1 MNYNDKK
8 KYYFIQFDDRITDDL
23 RILGLK
29 KMPGG
34 KAVIYTYL
42 EMLVLA
48 GETKG
53 IIQRN
58 DMFSTIADQI
68 ALLLKGI
75 SPEEVNAVFAF
86 FSKCGYIAISDDGQ
100 SCTFKQAPI
109 LTSSQ
114 KGGTRRKK
122 LAAIR
127 KDAIGVL
134 PPSDS
139 DTALSADTETVHE
152 EDNEEPPYLKAK
164 KWSHMRA
171 KNATTISGMR
181 HCSEVLNGV
190 MANNATKDH
199 DDDAFNLRDQHHHE
213 SPDSAEKLTRLINW
227 GISSTVAKQIVAMNH
242 IQAMSLERLDAIH
255 QIAQS
260 KATSN
265 PPGYLAALLKDQTFK
280 LPKEIEIQK
289 KVKIY
294 DPNCPECHGTGR
306 KMLTLSTGFAEDP
319 LMYEEAECTCYKDYQ
334 QGGN

>member
-53 IIQRN
+53 VIQRN

-68 ALLLKGI
+68 ALQLKGI
-75 SPEEVNAVFAF
+75 SPEEVNTVFAVFT
-86 FSKCGYIAISDDGQ
+86 KCGYIAISDDGQ

-122 LAAIR
+122 LAAIK
-127 KDAIGVL
+127 KDALGTL
-134 PPSDS
+134 PPPDD
-139 DTALSADTETVHE
+139 DTGLIADTKNAE
-152 EDNEEPPYLKAK
+152 EEEKPFLKAK
-164 KWSHMRA
+164 KWSHIRA
-171 KNATTISGMR
+171 KNATTSSSMK
-181 HCSEVLNGV
+181 HCSEVLDSV
-190 MANNATKDH
+190 MANNAARHH
-199 DDDAFNLRDQHHHE
+199 DDALYTKEQHHHISTNLE
-213 SPDSAEKLTRLINW
+213 EKRTRLIEW
-227 GISSTVAKQIVAMNH
+227 GISSFVAGQIVAMTH

-260 KATSN
+260 KATNN

-280 LPKEIEIQK
+280 LPKEIEIPK
-289 KVKIY
+289 KQKIY
-294 DPNCPECHGTGR
+294 DPNCPDCHGTGEY
-306 KMLTLSTGFAEDP
+306 KGTISDSD
-319 LMYEEAECTCYKDYQ
+319 YKEELLIHCDCWKRYK
-334 QGGN
+334 QGGK

>member
-1 MNYNDKK
+1 
-8 KYYFIQFDDRITDDL
+8 
-23 RILGLK
+23 
-29 KMPGG
+29 MPGG

-68 ALLLKGI
+68 ALQLKGI

-127 KDAIGVL
+127 KDALGTL
-134 PPSDS
+134 PPPD
-139 DTALSADTETVHE
+139 DNTGLIADTKNAE
-152 EDNEEPPYLKAK
+152 EEEKPFLKAK
-164 KWSHMRA
+164 KWSHIRA
-171 KNATTISGMR
+171 KNATTSSSMK
-181 HCSEVLNGV
+181 HCSEVLDSV
-190 MANNATKDH
+190 MANNAARHH
-199 DDDAFNLRDQHHHE
+199 DDDALYSKEQHHHISTDLE
-213 SPDSAEKLTRLINW
+213 EKRTRLIEW
-227 GISSTVAKQIVAMNH
+227 GISSFVAGQIVAMTH

-260 KATSN
+260 KATNN

-280 LPKEIEIQK
+280 LPKEIEIPK
-289 KVKIY
+289 KQKIY
-294 DPNCPECHGTGR
+294 DPDCPHCHGTG
-306 KMLTLSTGFAEDP
+306 KCKASISTPDYD
-319 LMYEEAECTCYKDYQ
+319 YEEELMVSCDCWEHYQ
-334 QGGN
+334 KGGK

>member
-8 KYYFIQFDDRITDDL
+8 KYYFIQFDDRITDDIH
-23 RILGLK
+23 ILGLK

-53 IIQRN
+53 VIQRN

-68 ALLLKGI
+68 ALQLKGI
-75 SPEEVNAVFAF
+75 SPEEVNTVFAVFT
-86 FSKCGYIAISDDGQ
+86 KCGYIAISDDGQ

-127 KDAIGVL
+127 KDALGTL
-134 PPSDS
+134 PPPDD
-139 DTALSADTETVHE
+139 DTGLIADTKNAE
-152 EDNEEPPYLKAK
+152 EEEKPFLRAK
-164 KWSHMRA
+164 KWSHIRA
-171 KNATTISGMR
+171 KNAPTSSSMK
-181 HCSEVLNGV
+181 HCSEVLDSV
-190 MANNATKDH
+190 MANNAARHH
-199 DDDAFNLRDQHHHE
+199 DDDALYTKKQHHHISTDLE
-213 SPDSAEKLTRLINW
+213 DKRTRLIEW
-227 GISSTVAKQIVAMNH
+227 GISSFVAGQIVAMTH
-242 IQAMSLERLDAIH
+242 IQDMSLERLDAIH

-260 KATSN
+260 KATNN

-280 LPKEIEIQK
+280 LPKEIEIPK
-289 KVKIY
+289 KQKIY
-294 DPNCPECHGTGR
+294 NPDCPHCHGTG
-306 KMLTLSTGFAEDP
+306 KCKASISTPDYD
-319 LMYEEAECTCYKDYQ
+319 YEEELMVSCDCWEHYQ
-334 QGGN
+334 KGGK

>member
-68 ALLLKGI
+68 ALQLKGI

-86 FSKCGYIAISDDGQ
+86 FTKCGYIAISDDGQ

-127 KDAIGVL
+127 KDALGTL
-134 PPSDS
+134 PPPDD
-139 DTALSADTETVHE
+139 DTGLIADTKNAE
-152 EDNEEPPYLKAK
+152 EEEKPFLRAK
-164 KWSHMRA
+164 KWSHIRA
-171 KNATTISGMR
+171 KNATTSSSMK
-181 HCSEVLNGV
+181 HCSEVLDSV
-190 MANNATKDH
+190 MANNAARHH
-199 DDDAFNLRDQHHHE
+199 DDDALYTKEQHHHISTDLE
-213 SPDSAEKLTRLINW
+213 EKRTRLIEW
-227 GISSTVAKQIVAMNH
+227 GISSFVAGQIVAMTH

-260 KATSN
+260 KATNN

-280 LPKEIEIQK
+280 LPKEIEIPK
-289 KVKIY
+289 KQKIY
-294 DPNCPECHGTGR
+294 DPDCPDCHGTGIKQLR
-306 KMLTLSTGFAEDP
+306 LSEFADDNP
-319 LMYEEAECTCYKDYQ
+319 IYEEQGCSCYRTYHK
-334 QGGN
+334 GGK

>member
-68 ALLLKGI
+68 ALQLKGI

-127 KDAIGVL
+127 KDAIGTL
-134 PPSDS
+134 PPPDD
-139 DTALSADTETVHE
+139 DTGLIADTKNAE
-152 EDNEEPPYLKAK
+152 EEENPFLKAK
-164 KWSHMRA
+164 KWSHIRA
-171 KNATTISGMR
+171 KNATTSSGMR
-181 HCSEVLNGV
+181 HCSDILNDV
-190 MANNATKDH
+190 MANNAARHH
-199 DDDAFNLRDQHHHE
+199 DDDALYKKEQHHHISTDLE
-213 SPDSAEKLTRLINW
+213 AKRTRLIEW
-227 GISSTVAKQIVAMNH
+227 GISSFVAGQIVAMTH

-260 KATSN
+260 KATNN

-280 LPKEIEIQK
+280 LPKEIEIPK
-289 KVKIY
+289 KQKIY
-294 DPNCPECHGTGR
+294 DPNCPLCHGTGI
-306 KMLTLSTGFAEDP
+306 KQLQLSEFANDNP
-319 LMYEEAECTCYKDYQ
+319 IYEEQGCLCYRTYQ
-334 QGGN
+334 KGGK

>member
-8 KYYFIQFDDRITDDL
+8 KYYFIQFDDRITDDIH
-23 RILGLK
+23 ILGLK

-68 ALLLKGI
+68 ALQLKGI

-122 LAAIR
+122 LAAIK
-127 KDAIGVL
+127 KDALGTL
-134 PPSDS
+134 PPPDD
-139 DTALSADTETVHE
+139 DTGLIADTKNAE
-152 EDNEEPPYLKAK
+152 EEEKPFLKAK
-164 KWSHMRA
+164 KWSHIRA
-171 KNATTISGMR
+171 KNATTSSGMR
-181 HCSEVLNGV
+181 HCSDILNDV
-190 MANNATKDH
+190 MANNAARHH
-199 DDDAFNLRDQHHHE
+199 DDDALYTKEQHHHISTDLE
-213 SPDSAEKLTRLINW
+213 EKRTRLIEW
-227 GISSTVAKQIVAMNH
+227 GSAHS
-242 IQAMSLERLDAIH
+242 
-255 QIAQS
+255 
-260 KATSN
+260 
-265 PPGYLAALLKDQTFK
+265 
-280 LPKEIEIQK
+280 
-289 KVKIY
+289 
-294 DPNCPECHGTGR
+294 
-306 KMLTLSTGFAEDP
+306 
-319 LMYEEAECTCYKDYQ
+319 
-334 QGGN
+334 

>member
-1 MNYNDKK
+1 MNYTDKK
-8 KYYFIQFDDRITDDL
+8 KYYFIQFDDRITNDL

-68 ALLLKGI
+68 ALQLKGI

-127 KDAIGVL
+127 KDALGTL
-134 PPSDS
+134 PPPDD
-139 DTALSADTETVHE
+139 DTGLIADTKNAE
-152 EDNEEPPYLKAK
+152 EEEKPFLKAK
-164 KWSHMRA
+164 KWSHIRA
-171 KNATTISGMR
+171 KNATTSSGMR
-181 HCSEVLNGV
+181 LCSDILNDV
-190 MANNATKDH
+190 MANNAARHH
-199 DDDAFNLRDQHHHE
+199 DDDALYTKEQHHHISTDLE
-213 SPDSAEKLTRLINW
+213 EKRTRLIEW
-227 GISSTVAKQIVAMNH
+227 GISSLVAGQIVAMSH

-260 KATSN
+260 KATNN

-280 LPKEIEIQK
+280 LPKEIEIPK
-289 KVKIY
+289 KQKIY
-294 DPNCPECHGTGR
+294 DPDCPHCHGTG
-306 KMLTLSTGFAEDP
+306 KYKASISTPDYKEELMLSCDCWEH
-319 LMYEEAECTCYKDYQ
+319 YQ
-334 QGGN
+334 QGGK

>member
-68 ALLLKGI
+68 ALQLKGI

-86 FSKCGYIAISDDGQ
+86 FTKCGYIAISDDGQ

-127 KDAIGVL
+127 KDALGTL
-134 PPSDS
+134 PPPDD
-139 DTALSADTETVHE
+139 DTGLIADTKNAE
-152 EDNEEPPYLKAK
+152 EEEKPFLK
-164 KWSHMRA
+164 A
-171 KNATTISGMR
+171 KNATTSNGMR
-181 HCSEVLNGV
+181 HCSDILNDV
-190 MANNATKDH
+190 MANNAARHH
-199 DDDAFNLRDQHHHE
+199 DDDALYSKEQHHHISTDLE
-213 SPDSAEKLTRLINW
+213 EKRTRLIEW
-227 GISSTVAKQIVAMNH
+227 GISSFVAGQIVAMTH

-260 KATSN
+260 KATNN

-280 LPKEIEIQK
+280 LPKEIEIPK
-289 KVKIY
+289 KQKIY
-294 DPNCPECHGTGR
+294 DPNCPDCHGTGEY
-306 KMLTLSTGFAEDP
+306 KGTISDSD
-319 LMYEEAECTCYKDYQ
+319 YKEELLIHCDCWKRYK
-334 QGGN
+334 QGGK

>member
-68 ALLLKGI
+68 ALQLKGI
-75 SPEEVNAVFAF
+75 SPEEINAVFAF

-127 KDAIGVL
+127 KDALGTL
-134 PPSDS
+134 PPPDD
-139 DTALSADTETVHE
+139 DTGLIADTKNAE
-152 EDNEEPPYLKAK
+152 EEEKPFLREK
-164 KWSHMRA
+164 KWSHIRA
-171 KNATTISGMR
+171 KNATTSSSMR
-181 HCSEVLNGV
+181 HCSDILNDV
-190 MANNATKDH
+190 MANNAARHH
-199 DDDAFNLRDQHHHE
+199 DDDALYTKEQHHHISTDLE
-213 SPDSAEKLTRLINW
+213 EKRTRLIEW
-227 GISSTVAKQIVAMNH
+227 GISSFVAGQIVAMTH

-260 KATSN
+260 KATNN

-280 LPKEIEIQK
+280 LPKEIEIPK
-289 KVKIY
+289 KQKIY
-294 DPNCPECHGTGR
+294 DPNCPHCHGTGIKR
-306 KMLTLSTGFAEDP
+306 LQLSEFADDNP
-319 LMYEEAECTCYKDYQ
+319 IYEEQGCSCYRYYQ
-334 QGGN
+334 KGGK

>member
-68 ALLLKGI
+68 ALQLKGI

-127 KDAIGVL
+127 KDAIGTL
-134 PPSDS
+134 PPSDD
-139 DTALSADTETVHE
+139 DTGLVADTKNAE
-152 EDNEEPPYLKAK
+152 EEKPFLKAK
-164 KWSHMRA
+164 KWSHIRA
-171 KNATTISGMR
+171 KNATTSSGMR
-181 HCSEVLNGV
+181 RCSDILNDV
-190 MANNATKDH
+190 MANNAARHH
-199 DDDAFNLRDQHHHE
+199 DDDALYTKEQHHHISTDLE
-213 SPDSAEKLTRLINW
+213 EKRTRLIEW
-227 GISSTVAKQIVAMNH
+227 GISSLVAGQIVAMTH
-242 IQAMSLERLDAIH
+242 IQAMSMERLDAIH

-260 KATSN
+260 KATNN

-280 LPKEIEIQK
+280 LPKEIEIPK
-289 KVKIY
+289 KQKIY
-294 DPNCPECHGTGR
+294 DPNCPHCHGTGKR
-306 KMLTLSTGFAEDP
+306 KGAIFTSDYREE
-319 LMYEEAECTCYKDYQ
+319 LMVPCDCWEHYQ
-334 QGGN
+334 QGGK

>member
-68 ALLLKGI
+68 ALQLKGI

-86 FSKCGYIAISDDGQ
+86 FGKCGYIAISDDGQ

-127 KDAIGVL
+127 KDALGTL
-134 PPSDS
+134 PPPDD
-139 DTALSADTETVHE
+139 DTGLIADTKNAE
-152 EDNEEPPYLKAK
+152 EEEKPFLKAK
-164 KWSHMRA
+164 KWSHIRA
-171 KNATTISGMR
+171 KNATTSSSMK
-181 HCSEVLNGV
+181 HCSEVLDSV
-190 MANNATKDH
+190 MANNAARHH
-199 DDDAFNLRDQHHHE
+199 DDDALDSKEQHHHISTDLE
-213 SPDSAEKLTRLINW
+213 EKRTRLIEW
-227 GISSTVAKQIVAMNH
+227 GISSFVAGQIVAMTH

-260 KATSN
+260 KATNN

-280 LPKEIEIQK
+280 LPKEIEIPK
-289 KVKIY
+289 KQKIY
-294 DPNCPECHGTGR
+294 DPNCPHCHGTGEY
-306 KMLTLSTGFAEDP
+306 KGTISDSD
-319 LMYEEAECTCYKDYQ
+319 YEEELLIHCDCWKRYK
-334 QGGN
+334 QGGK

>member
-68 ALLLKGI
+68 ALQLKGI

-127 KDAIGVL
+127 KDALGTL
-134 PPSDS
+134 PPPDD
-139 DTALSADTETVHE
+139 DTGLIADTKNAE
-152 EDNEEPPYLKAK
+152 EEEKPFLKAK
-164 KWSHMRA
+164 KWSHIRA
-171 KNATTISGMR
+171 KNATTSSGMR
-181 HCSEVLNGV
+181 HCSDILNDV
-190 MANNATKDH
+190 MANNAARHH
-199 DDDAFNLRDQHHHE
+199 DDDALYSKEQHHHISTDLE
-213 SPDSAEKLTRLINW
+213 EKRTRLIEW
-227 GISSTVAKQIVAMNH
+227 GI
-242 IQAMSLERLDAIH
+242 
-255 QIAQS
+255 
-260 KATSN
+260 
-265 PPGYLAALLKDQTFK
+265 
-280 LPKEIEIQK
+280 
-289 KVKIY
+289 
-294 DPNCPECHGTGR
+294 GR
-306 KMLTLSTGFAEDP
+306 AHV
-319 LMYEEAECTCYKDYQ
+319 
-334 QGGN
+334 

>member
-68 ALLLKGI
+68 ALQLKGI

-122 LAAIR
+122 LAVIR
-127 KDAIGVL
+127 KDALGTL
-134 PPSDS
+134 PPPDD
-139 DTALSADTETVHE
+139 DTGLIADTKNAE
-152 EDNEEPPYLKAK
+152 EEEKPFLKAK
-164 KWSHMRA
+164 KWSHIRA
-171 KNATTISGMR
+171 KNATTSSGMR
-181 HCSEVLNGV
+181 HCSDILNDV
-190 MANNATKDH
+190 MANNAARHH
-199 DDDAFNLRDQHHHE
+199 DDDALYKKEQHHHVSTDLE
-213 SPDSAEKLTRLINW
+213 AKRTRLIEW
-227 GISSTVAKQIVAMNH
+227 GISSFVAGQIVAMNH

-260 KATSN
+260 KATNN

-280 LPKEIEIQK
+280 LPKEIEIPK
-289 KVKIY
+289 KQKIY
-294 DPNCPECHGTGR
+294 DPDCPYCHGTGIKR
-306 KMLTLSTGFAEDP
+306 LQLSEFADDNP
-319 LMYEEAECTCYKDYQ
+319 IYEEQGCSCYRYYQ
-334 QGGN
+334 KGGK

>member
-68 ALLLKGI
+68 ALQLKGI

-86 FSKCGYIAISDDGQ
+86 FSKCGYIVISDDGQ

-127 KDAIGVL
+127 KDALGTL
-134 PPSDS
+134 PPPDD
-139 DTALSADTETVHE
+139 DTGLITDTKNAE
-152 EDNEEPPYLKAK
+152 EEEKPFLKAK
-164 KWSHMRA
+164 KWSHIRA
-171 KNATTISGMR
+171 KNATTSSGMR
-181 HCSEVLNGV
+181 HCSDILNDV
-190 MANNATKDH
+190 MANNAARHH
-199 DDDAFNLRDQHHHE
+199 DDDALYSKEQHHHISTDLE
-213 SPDSAEKLTRLINW
+213 EKRTRLIEW
-227 GISSTVAKQIVAMNH
+227 GISSFVAGQIVAMTH

-260 KATSN
+260 KATNN

-280 LPKEIEIQK
+280 LPKEIEIPK
-289 KVKIY
+289 KQKIY
-294 DPNCPECHGTGR
+294 DPNCPDCHGTGEY
-306 KMLTLSTGFAEDP
+306 KGTISDSD
-319 LMYEEAECTCYKDYQ
+319 YKEELLIHCDCWKRYK
-334 QGGN
+334 QGGK

>member
-68 ALLLKGI
+68 ALQLKGI

-127 KDAIGVL
+127 KDALGTL
-134 PPSDS
+134 PPPDD
-139 DTALSADTETVHE
+139 DTGLIADTKNAE
-152 EDNEEPPYLKAK
+152 EEEKPFLREK
-164 KWSHMRA
+164 KWSHIRA
-171 KNATTISGMR
+171 KNATTSSSMR
-181 HCSEVLNGV
+181 HCSDILNDV
-190 MANNATKDH
+190 MANNAARHH
-199 DDDAFNLRDQHHHE
+199 DDDALYTKEQHHHISTDLE
-213 SPDSAEKLTRLINW
+213 EKRTRLIEW
-227 GISSTVAKQIVAMNH
+227 GDQLIRSRANRGNDSYPGHESGTARCHPSDSS
-242 IQAMSLERLDAIH
+242 IQS
-255 QIAQS
+255 
-260 KATSN
+260 
-265 PPGYLAALLKDQTFK
+265 
-280 LPKEIEIQK
+280 
-289 KVKIY
+289 
-294 DPNCPECHGTGR
+294 
-306 KMLTLSTGFAEDP
+306 
-319 LMYEEAECTCYKDYQ
+319 YQ
-334 QGGN
+334 QSSWIFGSFIKGPDFQTAKGNRNPQKAENL

>member
-68 ALLLKGI
+68 ALQLKGI

-86 FSKCGYIAISDDGQ
+86 FGKCGYIAISDDGQ

-127 KDAIGVL
+127 KDALGTL
-134 PPSDS
+134 PPPDD
-139 DTALSADTETVHE
+139 DTGLIADTKNAE
-152 EDNEEPPYLKAK
+152 EEEKPFLKAK
-164 KWSHMRA
+164 KWSHIRA
-171 KNATTISGMR
+171 KNATTSSSMK
-181 HCSEVLNGV
+181 HCSEVLDSV
-190 MANNATKDH
+190 MANNAARHH
-199 DDDAFNLRDQHHHE
+199 DDALDSKEQHHHISTDLE
-213 SPDSAEKLTRLINW
+213 EKRTRLIEW
-227 GISSTVAKQIVAMNH
+227 GISSFVAGQIVAMTH

-260 KATSN
+260 KATNN

-280 LPKEIEIQK
+280 LPKEIEIPK
-289 KVKIY
+289 KQKIY
-294 DPNCPECHGTGR
+294 DPNCPDCHGTGEY
-306 KMLTLSTGFAEDP
+306 KGTISDSD
-319 LMYEEAECTCYKDYQ
+319 YKEELLIHCDCWKRYK
-334 QGGN
+334 QGGK